1 MRVVCAWCKK
11 VIMEDDDKELS
22 HGICSACAKEV
33 LREFKLTKECN
44 EGVGK
49 NEQRD
54 KRIARKSK

>member
-1 MRVVCAWCKK
+1 
-11 VIMEDDDKELS
+11 MEDDDKELS